1 MNSDLRAAAIRRNI
15 ADDIRVRN
23 AAWDMLAALK
33 RVRGVAEDALC
44 DAAQAGER
52 DNAAVAREALTMV
65 DAAIAKAEGR
75 PNG

>member
-33 RVRGVAEDALC
+33 AAFVEVRNPGAHARNGNDIE
-44 DAAQAGER
+44 
-52 DNAAVAREALTMV
+52 AVILS
-65 DAAIAKAEGR
+65 AIAKAEGR